1 MFIDKFLKLM
11 LSFIQCR
18 LQYFVLFV
26 LLLNLVLQLAL
37 LVKESITLLDKV
49 DFVFHVGGVW
59 AESGLLPWV
68 DNCSRT
74 LSIVTVD
81 MFKFDYPPLSLLE
94 PVYNLLLLKTLCIK
108 GVLRHAELILRV
120 HELLL
125 YSVEI
130 EHHIVDWVYLLQ
142 CSLA

>member
-1 MFIDKFLKLM
+1 M
-11 LSFIQCR
+11 
-18 LQYFVLFV
+18 
-26 LLLNLVLQLAL
+26 
-37 LVKESITLLDKV
+37 
-49 DFVFHVGGVW
+49 
-59 AESGLLPWV
+59 LPWV

-74 LSIVTVD
+74 LSVATVD
-81 MFKFDYPPLSLLE
+81 MFKFDYPSLGLLE

-130 EHHIVDWVYLLQ
+130 EHHIVD
-142 CSLA
+142 